1 MQNKTNILDE
11 RPTEAVSPHLPRRLG
26 KAADLTWRK
35 REDEREE
42 EEDGREEEEDGRGG
56 AKKMESGRAEGRC
69 VRARAWAAK

>member
-42 EEDGREEEEDGRGG
+42 EEDGRGG

-69 VRARAWAAK
+69 VRARAWEAK

>member
-42 EEDGREEEEDGRGG
+42 EEDGRGG

>member
-35 REDEREE
+35 REDEREK
-42 EEDGREEEEDGRGG
+42 EDGRGG
-56 AKKMESGRAEGRC
+56 AKKNWREGGGGGRRQ
-69 VRARAWAAK
+69 VRACASVGGKVTGDD

>member
-42 EEDGREEEEDGRGG
+42 EEDGRGG
-56 AKKMESGRAEGRC
+56 AKKNGEREGRRQ
-69 VRARAWAAK
+69 VRACASVGGKVTGDD

>member
-42 EEDGREEEEDGRGG
+42 AEDGRGG
-56 AKKMESGRAEGRC
+56 AKKMERGRAEGRC